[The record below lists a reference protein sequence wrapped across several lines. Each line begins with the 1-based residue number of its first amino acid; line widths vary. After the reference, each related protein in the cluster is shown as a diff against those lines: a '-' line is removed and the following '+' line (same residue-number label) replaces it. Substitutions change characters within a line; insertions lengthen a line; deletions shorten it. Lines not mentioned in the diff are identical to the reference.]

1 MTQQQKK
8 ACGSHLL
15 CLCEALE
22 SISFIYSV
30 LFQFCNVVKRYSQV
44 SWWQEIRKVKVGVK
58 TDTCSLAVQSCVV
71 IVLRAAGEAEGCPCL
86 FEDTCVMMRDGK
98 AGAEASVLIFAIQG
112 WCCC

>member
-22 SISFIYSV
+22 NISFIYSV
-30 LFQFCNVVKRYSQV
+30 LFKFCNVVKRYSQV

-58 TDTCSLAVQSCVV
+58 TDTCSPSRC
-71 IVLRAAGEAEGCPCL
+71 AELGGHC
-86 FEDTCVMMRDGK
+86 
-98 AGAEASVLIFAIQG
+98 SS
-112 WCCC
+112 